1 MAKEYDS
8 SYEIL
13 EDIQFKLNGNIVP
26 DYALT
31 ADGKKVLHT
40 AANGM
45 YTINS
50 NDIGQ
55 YLDEVVIT
63 VNNNKGRVPFRSI
76 AFEITDS
83 SDIVNLKPYSIIQ
96 YKYNGEPDIT
106 SNTASPVSIYI
117 KNKSGVVYT
126 NTIEGIEDI
135 LTIYTDK
142 VDQYGTLSIDIWFDF
157 SKEVIEDIFRKMH
170 TFNLYLKRN
179 GINKFWGVNNQQLMF
194 LYSDNAINDLD
205 LSFLFDGEINYN
217 LKSLIK
223 CSKCDNI
230 EGITFDRYYNKE
242 ELKELGILWV

>member
-13 EDIQFKLNGNIVP
+13 EDIQFKLNGNVVP

-31 ADGKKVLHT
+31 VDGKKVLHT

-63 VNNNKGRVPFRSI
+63 VNNNKGRVPLKYI
-76 AFEITDS
+76 VFEITDS
-83 SDIVNLKPYSIIQ
+83 SDTVNLKPYSFIQ
-96 YKYNGEPDIT
+96 YKNNGEPET
-106 SNTASPVSIYI
+106 PNSVSIYI

-135 LTIYTDK
+135 LTVYTDK
-142 VDQYGTLSIDIWFDF
+142 PYKYGSFSIHIWFNF

-170 TFNLYLKRN
+170 TFNLYLKEN
-179 GINKFWGVNNQQLMF
+179 GINKFWGVNDKGLMF
-194 LYSDNAINDLD
+194 LYSDNAINNLD
-205 LSFLFDGEINYN
+205 LSFLLDGEIDYN
-217 LKSLIK
+217 LKSLIH
-223 CSKCDNI
+223 CSLCSNL
-230 EGITFDRYYNKE
+230 EGITFDRYYIKE
-242 ELKELGILWV
+242 ELKELGILWE

>member
-13 EDIQFKLNGNIVP
+13 EDIQFKLNGNVVP
-26 DYALT
+26 DDVLVP
-31 ADGKKVLHT
+31 DGKKVLHT

-63 VNNNKGRVPFRSI
+63 VNNNQGRVPFRTI
-76 AFEITDS
+76 TFEITDS
-83 SDIVNLKPYSIIQ
+83 SDIVNVKPYSIIN

-106 SNTASPVSIYI
+106 SNEAGSVSINI
-117 KNKSGVVYT
+117 VNKSGDVYT

-135 LTIYTDK
+135 FTVYTDK
-142 VDQYGTLSIDIWFDF
+142 VDLNGVLRVDLDYNF
-157 SKEVIEDIFRKMH
+157 SKEVIEDIFRKIH
-170 TFNLYLKRN
+170 TFNLYLKGN
-179 GINKFWGVNNQQLMF
+179 GINKFWGVNNRPLIV
-194 LYSDNAINDLD
+194 LYSNNTINDLD

-223 CSKCDNI
+223 CEMCKNI
-230 EGITFDRYYNKE
+230 EGIMFDRYYNKE
-242 ELKELGILWV
+242 ELKELGIL